1 MISYERAGEKSP
13 ARFCLERGALEGE
26 YAMRVIVVGG
36 TGTIGSA
43 VVKMLS
49 ERHEVVVAGR
59 KSGAVTVDLAAP
71 DSIRAMFQAVGK
83 FDAVVSAAGQA
94 KFGTLDDLT
103 DADYVFSFSNKLMG
117 QANLVRIGRQF
128 IADGGSLT
136 LTTGVL
142 GQEPIKGSASISMV
156 NAGLEGFV
164 RAAALELP
172 RGIRVNVV
180 SPPWVTETLVAR
192 KMDPSPGMSAARVA
206 QAYLASVE
214 GTMTGQTLD
223 PRTLAIR

>member
-1 MISYERAGEKSP
+1 MDTNSSGLGGGER
-13 ARFCLERGALEGE
+13 
-26 YAMRVIVVGG
+26 AMRVIVVGG
-36 TGTIGSA
+36 AGTIGSA
-43 VVKMLS
+43 VVAALS
-49 ERHEVVVAGR
+49 ARHEVVVVGR
-59 KSGAVTVDLAAP
+59 KSGTVHVDLASP
-71 DSIRAMFQAVGK
+71 ELIRAMFQSVGT
-83 FDAVVSAAGQA
+83 FDAVISAAGQA
-94 KFGTLDDLT
+94 KFGSLDELT
-103 DADYVFSFSNKLMG
+103 DADYLFSFSNKLMG

-128 IADGGSLT
+128 IADGGSFT

-142 GQEPIKGSASISMV
+142 SQEPIKGSASISMV

-180 SPPWVTETLVAR
+180 SPPWVTETLVVR
-192 KMDPSPGMSAARVA
+192 KMDPAPGMPAARVA

-223 PRTLAIR
+223 LRRLPGT

>member
-1 MISYERAGEKSP
+1 
-13 ARFCLERGALEGE
+13 
-26 YAMRVIVVGG
+26 MRVIVVGG

-59 KSGAVTVDLAAP
+59 NSGAVTVDLAVP

-94 KFGTLDDLT
+94 KFGSLDDLT
-103 DADYVFSFSNKLMG
+103 DADYLFSFSNKLMG

-142 GQEPIKGSASISMV
+142 SREPIKGSASISMV

-192 KMDPSPGMSAARVA
+192 KMDPSLGMPAARVA

-214 GTMTGQTLD
+214 GTMTGQTID
-223 PRTLAIR
+223 PRKLAGL

>member
-1 MISYERAGEKSP
+1 MH
-13 ARFCLERGALEGE
+13 
-26 YAMRVIVVGG
+26 VIVVGG

-43 VVKMLS
+43 VVAALLP
-49 ERHEVVVAGR
+49 RHEVVVAGR
-59 KSGAVTVDLAAP
+59 KTGVVSVDLALP
-71 DSIRAMFQAVGK
+71 ESIRAMFQTVGK

>member
-1 MISYERAGEKSP
+1 
-13 ARFCLERGALEGE
+13 
-26 YAMRVIVVGG
+26 MRVIVVGG

-59 KSGAVTVDLAAP
+59 NSGAVTVDLAAP

-94 KFGTLDDLT
+94 KFGSLDDLT
-103 DADYVFSFSNKLMG
+103 DADYLFSFLNKLMG

-128 IADGGSLT
+128 IADAGSLT

-142 GQEPIKGSASISMV
+142 SREPIKGSASISMV

-192 KMDPSPGMSAARVA
+192 KMDPSLGMPAALVA

-214 GTMTGQTLD
+214 GTMTGQTID
-223 PRTLAIR
+223 PRKLAGL

>member
-1 MISYERAGEKSP
+1 MH
-13 ARFCLERGALEGE
+13 
-26 YAMRVIVVGG
+26 VIVVGG

-43 VVKMLS
+43 VAAALLP
-49 ERHEVVVAGR
+49 RHEVVVAGR
-59 KSGAVTVDLAAP
+59 KTGVVSVDLALP
-71 DSIRAMFQAVGK
+71 ESIRAMFQAVGK
-83 FDAVVSAAGQA
+83 FDEVVSAAGQA

-192 KMDPSPGMSAARVA
+192 KMDPSPGMPAARVA
-206 QAYLASVE
+206 QAYLASIE

>member
-1 MISYERAGEKSP
+1 
-13 ARFCLERGALEGE
+13 
-26 YAMRVIVVGG
+26 MRVIVVGG

-43 VVKMLS
+43 VVQALS
-49 ERHEVVVAGR
+49 ARHEVVVAGR
-59 KSGAVTVDLAAP
+59 KTGTVQVDLASP
-71 DSIRAMFQAVGK
+71 DSIRAMFQSVVA

-94 KFGTLDDLT
+94 KFGSLDELT
-103 DADYVFSFSNKLMG
+103 DADYLFSFSNKLMG
-117 QANLVRIGRQF
+117 QANLVRIGQQF
-128 IADGGSLT
+128 IADGGSFT

-142 GQEPIKGSASISMV
+142 SQEPIKGSASISMV

-172 RGIRVNVV
+172 HGVRVNVV

-192 KMDPSPGMSAARVA
+192 KMDPSQGMPAASVA
-206 QAYLASVE
+206 KAYLASIE

-223 PRTLAIR
+223 PRRL

>member
-1 MISYERAGEKSP
+1 
-13 ARFCLERGALEGE
+13 
-26 YAMRVIVVGG
+26 MRVIVVGG

-43 VVKMLS
+43 VVAALLP
-49 ERHEVVVAGR
+49 RHEVVVAGR
-59 KSGAVTVDLAAP
+59 KTGVVSVDLALP
-71 DSIRAMFQAVGK
+71 ESIRAMFQTVGK

-192 KMDPSPGMSAARVA
+192 KMDPSPGMPAARVA
-206 QAYLASVE
+206 QAYLASIE

>member
-1 MISYERAGEKSP
+1 
-13 ARFCLERGALEGE
+13 
-26 YAMRVIVVGG
+26 MRVIVVGG

-43 VVKMLS
+43 VVAALS
-49 ERHEVVVAGR
+49 ARHEVVVAGR
-59 KSGAVTVDLAAP
+59 KSGVVTVDLASP
-71 DSIRAMFQAVGK
+71 DSIRAMFQSVGK
-83 FDAVVSAAGQA
+83 FDAIVCTAGQA
-94 KFGTLDDLT
+94 KFGSLDDLT
-103 DADYVFSFSNKLMG
+103 DADYLFSFSNKLMG

-142 GQEPIKGSASISMV
+142 SQEPIKGSASISMV

-192 KMDPSPGMSAARVA
+192 KMDPATGMPAAVVA
-206 QAYLASVE
+206 KAYLASVE
-214 GTMTGQTLD
+214 GTMTGQTID
-223 PRTLAIR
+223 PRRLAGT

>member
-1 MISYERAGEKSP
+1 
-13 ARFCLERGALEGE
+13 
-26 YAMRVIVVGG
+26 MRVIVVGG

-43 VVKMLS
+43 VVAALLP
-49 ERHEVVVAGR
+49 RHEVVVAGR
-59 KSGAVTVDLAAP
+59 KTGVVSVDLALP
-71 DSIRAMFQAVGK
+71 ESIRAMFQAVGK

>member
-1 MISYERAGEKSP
+1 
-13 ARFCLERGALEGE
+13 
-26 YAMRVIVVGG
+26 MRVIVVGG

-43 VVKMLS
+43 VMAALLP
-49 ERHEVVVAGR
+49 RHEVVVAGR
-59 KSGAVTVDLAAP
+59 KTGVVSVDLALP
-71 DSIRAMFQAVGK
+71 ESIRAMFQAVGK